1 MLFVSILRSDRSRDP
16 ELWATFWQ
24 DQPPPGLKILAV
36 YNLEN
41 DTRVFVID
49 ADPPGAIGWLD
60 RLNAVGQ
67 LTTTPAFDRTA
78 GWQQA
83 LARDIDAFT
92 KSMVER
98 FGVEGEKQA
107 QLRQRAVAAPNVFAA
122 RRLAREWV
130 AEREAEG

>member
-1 MLFVSILRSDRSRDP
+1 MLYVSILRSDRARDP
-16 ELWATFWQ
+16 ELWATLWQ
-24 DQPPPGLKILAV
+24 GQAPPGLTFLAV

-49 ADPPGAIGWLD
+49 ADPAGAIGWLD

-98 FGVEGEKQA
+98 FGAEGEKQA